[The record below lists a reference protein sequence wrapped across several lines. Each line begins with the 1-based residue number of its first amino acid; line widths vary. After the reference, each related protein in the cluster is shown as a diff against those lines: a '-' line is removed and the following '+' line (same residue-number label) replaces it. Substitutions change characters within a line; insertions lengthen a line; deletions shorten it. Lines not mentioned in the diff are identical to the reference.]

1 MTRFRNSFRTYIGA
15 LAIVLVA
22 LGAASAWAQK
32 VGGTVTIAVTEE
44 PDTLDPQKTATAV
57 TGTILRYIGDT
68 LVTKDL
74 NGNYTAGLAESWSAS
89 SDGLTWTF
97 KLKPGIKFQDGTPVD
112 AAAVKA
118 SFERALSPDTKS
130 PIAGSLFAAISDIK
144 VEGPLTLAITL
155 SKPFSVFLDN
165 FTDPRAAIV
174 DVAAA
179 KAEGNQFGRKP
190 ILTGPWM
197 VSEWRSGDRIILKRN
212 PNYDWGPSYAHKGA
226 PYIDSLVFRIM
237 PESATQVASFEAG
250 EVQVLNTVPPANVQQ
265 LQGDTGVTLD
275 KFLRKGV
282 GLFMEFNTTKAPFD
296 DIHVREA
303 LNYAVNK
310 QAVVQVALKG
320 LGVPAYGILP
330 PSIWG
335 YWDGIQQYAPH
346 YDPEKAK
353 SILEQD
359 GWTMQNGKFMKN
371 GQALSFTLYTAPIDT
386 WTASAQV
393 VQSMLKD
400 VGVTMNIQT
409 YEFGTLLS
417 KLKAAEDQAHFMGYT
432 YTSPDIVYLW
442 FDSANDKTGLDLS
455 HIQSPELD
463 SLIAESRT
471 ETDNAARL
479 DTYKTIQQFVSDQA
493 LWVPIWT
500 NYNYI
505 GVRDSLVGAKVHPE
519 GYLSLLDAYVK

>member
-1 MTRFRNSFRTYIGA
+1 MTRFRKKLRAYLGV
-15 LAIVLVA
+15 LAIVLVSLSA
-22 LGAASAWAQK
+22 TAAWAQK

-74 NGNYTAGLAESWSAS
+74 QGNYTAGLAQSWSAS
-89 SDGLTWTF
+89 ADGLTWTF

-118 SFERALSPDTKS
+118 SFERALSPATKS
-130 PIAGSLFAAISDIK
+130 PIAGSLFAAVKTIK

-155 SKPFSVFLDN
+155 GKPFSVFLDN
-165 FTDPRAAIV
+165 LTDPRAAIV

-179 KAEGNQFGRKP
+179 KAEGDQFGRKP

-197 VSEWRSGDRIILKRN
+197 VSQWRSGDRIILKRN
-212 PNYDWGPSYAHKGA
+212 PNYDWGPSYAHQGA

-237 PESATQVASFEAG
+237 PESATQVAAFQAG
-250 EVQVLNTVPPANVQQ
+250 EVQVLNTVPPANVQE
-265 LQGDTGVTLD
+265 LQGASGVTLD

-282 GLFMEFNTTKAPFD
+282 GLFMEFNITKAPFN

-335 YWDGIQQYAPH
+335 YWAGIKQYAPH
-346 YDPEKAK
+346 YDPAKAK

-359 GWTMQNGKFMKN
+359 GWTMKNGKFMKD
-371 GQALSFTLYTAPIDT
+371 GKPLSFTLYTAPIDT

-393 VQSMLKD
+393 VQAMLKD

-417 KLKAAEDQAHFMGYT
+417 KLKAGEDQAHFMGYT

-442 FDSANDKTGLDLS
+442 FDSANNKTGLDLS

-471 ETDNAARL
+471 ETSNAARL
-479 DTYKTIQQFVSDQA
+479 DTYKLIQQFVSDRA

-505 GVRDSLVGAKVHPE
+505 GIRNDVVGAKVHPE
-519 GYLSLLDAYVK
+519 GYLDLLDAYVK